1 MKAFVKSLFLFGFLV
16 ILILIV
22 IACAIDISGWS
33 DWAYRRLRS
42 SGEKSL
48 IIGTSHANQGVHPDI
63 IDKELSGYG
72 YSYPIF
78 NFAFSANNSPYG
90 EVYFNAIREKLS
102 NEDYH
107 DGLFILA
114 VDPWALSLGK
124 ADEQHY
130 REQDGILVKSKP
142 YICPNILY
150 LWNYCRPIIPI
161 ILPDNRV
168 VLRDN
173 GWVEVSVPPIDS
185 DSARKRLGPHKEG
198 WAISIGKKSEYRL
211 RWLSKTIS
219 FLKQKGTVF
228 LVWIPTSPIVRE
240 IDNSI
245 WPEFEQDMTTLSKKF
260 DIDFISFKCGKYR
273 TTDGFHLHKDAG
285 AIFTKDMCDS
295 IKTRIDKK
303 N

>member
-1 MKAFVKSLFLFGFLV
+1 MKVFLKSLFLFGFLV
-16 ILILIV
+16 VSILFVIV
-22 IACAIDISGWS
+22 CVIDFSGWS

-48 IIGTSHANQGVHPDI
+48 IIGTSHANQGIHPDI

-102 NEDYH
+102 DEDYH
-107 DGLFILA
+107 DGLFILS
-114 VDPWALSLGK
+114 VNPWSLSLGI
-124 ADEQHY
+124 ADKQHY

-142 YICPNILY
+142 YISPNILY
-150 LWNYCRPIIPI
+150 LWNYCRPIT
-161 ILPDNRV
+161 LPDKRV

-173 GWVEVSVPPIDS
+173 GWVEVNVPPIDS
-185 DSARKRLGPHKEG
+185 DSARKRLEPQKKGYKV
-198 WAISIGKKSEYRL
+198 SIGEKSVYRL
-211 RWLSKTIS
+211 KWLSKTIS

-228 LVWIPTSPIVRE
+228 LVRIPVSPAVRE
-240 IDNSI
+240 LENSI

-260 DIDFISFKCGKYR
+260 DIDFISFNCGKYS